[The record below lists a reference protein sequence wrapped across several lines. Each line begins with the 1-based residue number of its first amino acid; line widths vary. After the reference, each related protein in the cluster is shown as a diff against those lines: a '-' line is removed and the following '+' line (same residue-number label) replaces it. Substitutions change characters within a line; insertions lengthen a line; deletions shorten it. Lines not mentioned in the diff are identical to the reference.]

1 MIDWQIYLP
10 ASTLLSP
17 FDKAAPFQLSHPEIN
32 LPVYSLP
39 GWNKVVNEMVT
50 TVEDAAIVLTLL
62 PNMTIRC
69 CIPTPQIPTFS
80 ISDSMKP
87 FQQID
92 MTLFA
97 TWACQANHLIH
108 DLPINIMDLQT
119 RISELLDDWIQ
130 FRCHAQSILDWKKAT
145 ESPGSNNLWATKH
158 LYLFCPLKS
167 ACNSYWSLDEQGQH
181 VIEDSSI
188 QSAFGITIDW
198 DWEILVRH
206 IPPQCY
212 EILRTIHEVC
222 GFDPYSTQVAE
233 YLGLPLVVTDSGHSG
248 LEECMEDPEES
259 ELRDSDYVLRD
270 LNSDVEDP
278 EYDSESESGES
289 NYVSASEDA

>member
-1 MIDWQIYLP
+1 MIDWQIYHP
-10 ASTLLSP
+10 TSTLLSP

-39 GWNKVVNEMVT
+39 GWNKVVNAMVT

-80 ISDSMKP
+80 TSDYMKP

-119 RISELLDDWIQ
+119 KYQNYWMI
-130 FRCHAQSILDWKKAT
+130 
-145 ESPGSNNLWATKH
+145 GSNLDVMH
-158 LYLFCPLKS
+158 SLFWTGKRRQNPLGPTI
-167 ACNSYWSLDEQGQH
+167 YGQ
-181 VIEDSSI
+181 
-188 QSAFGITIDW
+188 
-198 DWEILVRH
+198 
-206 IPPQCY
+206 P
-212 EILRTIHEVC
+212 
-222 GFDPYSTQVAE
+222 STFICFV
-233 YLGLPLVVTDSGHSG
+233 P
-248 LEECMEDPEES
+248 
-259 ELRDSDYVLRD
+259 
-270 LNSDVEDP
+270 
-278 EYDSESESGES
+278 
-289 NYVSASEDA
+289 